1 KESKKTLPAL
11 TPFKQ
16 AVLYKRSPFS
26 SSITQASLQRLFE
39 GFGDGGLISY
49 PRTDSTRLSH
59 TFVNATKNYISI
71 KYGDEYVL
79 DSLIS
84 LTTRMLVGS
93 ISMLFLTDSI
103 Y

>member
-1 KESKKTLPAL
+1 MVVWLA
-11 TPFKQ
+11 
-16 AVLYKRSPFS
+16 
-26 SSITQASLQRLFE
+26 
-39 GFGDGGLISY
+39 Y

-79 DSLIS
+79 DK
-84 LTTRMLVGS
+84 VKG
-93 ISMLFLTDSI
+93 FKGDQDAHEA

>member
-1 KESKKTLPAL
+1 GNVFLDSLISLTTLPAL

-26 SSITQASLQRLFE
+26 SSITQASLQRLYE

-79 DSLIS
+79 DK
-84 LTTRMLVGS
+84 VKG
-93 ISMLFLTDSI
+93 FKG
-103 Y
+103 